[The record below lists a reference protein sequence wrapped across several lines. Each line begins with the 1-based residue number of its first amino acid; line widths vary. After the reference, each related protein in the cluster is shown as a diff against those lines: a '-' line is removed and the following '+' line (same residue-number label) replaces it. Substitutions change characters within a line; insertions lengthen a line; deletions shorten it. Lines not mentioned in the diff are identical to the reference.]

1 MFAGLEVGSK
11 RAEKRIKGGKNTE
24 TEQESLELRAAMKE
38 LLNELG

>member
-1 MFAGLEVGSK
+1 MQGWKWKVKGQKRGSRK
-11 RAEKRIKGGKNTE
+11 VENTE